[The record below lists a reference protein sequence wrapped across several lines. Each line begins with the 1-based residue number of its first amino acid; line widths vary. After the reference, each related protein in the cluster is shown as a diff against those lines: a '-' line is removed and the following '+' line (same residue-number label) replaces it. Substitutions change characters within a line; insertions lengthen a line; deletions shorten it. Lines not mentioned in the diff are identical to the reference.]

1 LDQIAAMATFVR
13 VVDAG
18 SLSGAARS
26 LPSSLTSVS
35 RQISALEELFGTRLL
50 LRTTRRL
57 ALTDDGRLL
66 YERAKSILSELKEVE
81 SALSSRRREP
91 SGRIRIAAPTLMG
104 RLLIAPL
111 LADFLRRYPAVSVEL
126 LLVDRAV
133 DMVEE
138 DVQLA
143 LHVGHLVDS
152 QLVVRKLADVQMIVC
167 AAPAYLQRLGI
178 PGAPADL
185 ARYDCLVFSDTPGS
199 GEWRFKDEKAEY
211 KIRIAARLWINSIDA
226 LVQAAKDGAGIVR
239 VPSWLV
245 AADLAAGR
253 LQRILG
259 AHEPA
264 PAPVHLL
271 FQSSRLASPKVR
283 AFADYL
289 IRRMRGI
296 DGLGQAATPTN
307 ES

>member
-1 LDQIAAMATFVR
+1 
-13 VVDAG
+13 
-18 SLSGAARS
+18 
-26 LPSSLTSVS
+26 
-35 RQISALEELFGTRLL
+35 
-50 LRTTRRL
+50 
-57 ALTDDGRLL
+57 
-66 YERAKSILSELKEVE
+66 
-81 SALSSRRREP
+81 
-91 SGRIRIAAPTLMG
+91 
-104 RLLIAPL
+104 
-111 LADFLRRYPAVSVEL
+111 
-126 LLVDRAV
+126 
-133 DMVEE
+133 
-138 DVQLA
+138 VQLA